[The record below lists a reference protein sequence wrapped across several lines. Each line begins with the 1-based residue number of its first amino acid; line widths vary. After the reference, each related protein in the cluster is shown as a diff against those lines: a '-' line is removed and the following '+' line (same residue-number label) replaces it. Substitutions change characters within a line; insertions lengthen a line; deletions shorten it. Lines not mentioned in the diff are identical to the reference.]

1 MQNMI
6 RTFRMENGWTQQILA
21 NRVGISRLMISV
33 FEHWRRDPSLALAYR
48 LADALG
54 KRIEE
59 VFPHERQAVP
69 PDEPKP
75 TASEPEISS
84 SGAVRLPQN
93 QVRASRVS
101 KRWSQREL
109 AQRVGVA
116 MGTIN
121 AIERGA
127 WKPSLALAYA
137 ISEVLDRS
145 VIDLFPLDAFRK
157 LTPPGPLTSEES
169 DSTERN
175 ALEAEALQAF
185 PPKAVS
191 PTNPEAPSSGEA
203 D

>member
-6 RTFRMENGWTQQILA
+6 RTFRLENGWTQQILA
-21 NRVGISRLMISV
+21 NRVGISRLMISL

-75 TASEPEISS
+75 TTSEPEISS

-101 KRWSQREL
+101 NRWSQREL
-109 AQRVGVA
+109 AERVGVA

-121 AIERGA
+121 AIERGS

-137 ISEVLDRS
+137 ISEVLGES
-145 VIDLFPLDAFRK
+145 VIDLFPLEAFRK
-157 LTPPGPLTSEES
+157 LTPLGPSTSEDS
-169 DSTERN
+169 DSTAKD
-175 ALEAEALQAF
+175 ALDSGALQAVSR
-185 PPKAVS
+185 KAGS
-191 PTNPEAPSSGEA
+191 PAIPEAPSSGEA

>member
-6 RTFRMENGWTQQILA
+6 RTFRLENGWTQQILA
-21 NRVGISRLMISV
+21 NHVGISRLMISL
-33 FEHWRRDPSLALAYR
+33 FENWRRDPSLALAYR

-59 VFPHERQAVP
+59 VFPHERQALP
-69 PDEPKP
+69 PDEPNV
-75 TASEPEISS
+75 TASEPETPS
-84 SGAVRLPQN
+84 SGATRLAQN

-101 KRWSQREL
+101 KHWSQKEL
-109 AQRVGVA
+109 AERVGVA

-121 AIERGA
+121 AIERGS

-137 ISEVLDRS
+137 ISEVLGES

-157 LTPPGPLTSEES
+157 LTPLAPSTAEES
-169 DSTERN
+169 DSTAKGTLN
-175 ALEAEALQAF
+175 GGGLQEF
-185 PPKAVS
+185 PPQAVS
-191 PTNPEAPSSGEA
+191 PTHREALSRGER